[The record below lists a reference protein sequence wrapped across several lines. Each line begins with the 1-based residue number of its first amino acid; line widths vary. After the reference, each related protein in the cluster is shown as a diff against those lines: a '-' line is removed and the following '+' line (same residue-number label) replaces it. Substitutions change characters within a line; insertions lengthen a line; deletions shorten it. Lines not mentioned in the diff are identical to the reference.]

1 MATTRQ
7 QIDSRGNGILELLD
21 ENRGVSKV
29 NLGELKVGDI
39 PEIHTNR
46 YHTQEDSLTYNQSF
60 SKYTLD
66 YYYPPDN
73 NEFSYGAANGFNLGQ
88 VLGPDPSIQ
97 NSLMNKGKEIAKG
110 ETFVMQKDTKAGNP
124 FIKNDNINELTKRC

>member
-7 QIDSRGNGILELLD
+7 QIDSRGKGLLELLD

-46 YHTQEDSLTYNQSF
+46 YPTQEDSLTYNQSF

-73 NEFSYGAANGFNLGQ
+73 NEFSYGAAKWF
-88 VLGPDPSIQ
+88 
-97 NSLMNKGKEIAKG
+97 
-110 ETFVMQKDTKAGNP
+110 
-124 FIKNDNINELTKRC
+124 